1 MSEYRVAVTLQ
12 RSLDENE
19 IQQLHASRSESI
31 TSYQMEGSDV
41 VLVDLHSPT
50 SLAAVEAA
58 EIQVQRSTLVAIKAT
73 QILPQ

>member
-19 IQQLHASRSESI
+19 IQQLHTSRSESI